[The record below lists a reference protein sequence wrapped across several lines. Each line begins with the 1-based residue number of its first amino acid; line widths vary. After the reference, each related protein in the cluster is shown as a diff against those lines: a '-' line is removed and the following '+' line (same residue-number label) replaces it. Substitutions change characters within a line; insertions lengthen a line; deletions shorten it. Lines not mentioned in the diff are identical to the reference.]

1 MRISDWSSDVCS
13 SDLRS
18 ETKTD
23 ADRTA
28 RADIVAV
35 DVDHIV
41 PALLEFA
48 IAGAGDVA
56 HFERDLALRA
66 KCGETLTDHRVEAQ
80 PRPFH
85 DRRLLERASLKPP
98 AGDARSEEHTS
109 ELQSLMRIS
118 YAVFCLK
125 KKITYLRQR

>member
-66 KCGETLTDHRVEAQ
+66 KCGETLTDHRVEAP
-80 PRPFH
+80 PRPFN
-85 DRRLLERASLKPP
+85 DRRQIGRTSCRDRA
-98 AGDARSEEHTS
+98 
-109 ELQSLMRIS
+109 
-118 YAVFCLK
+118 
-125 KKITYLRQR
+125 RQ

>member
-98 AGDARSEEHTS
+98 AVAAIARIREKQC
-109 ELQSLMRIS
+109 LQIDR
-118 YAVFCLK
+118 AWRWERVCK
-125 KKITYLRQR
+125 TV